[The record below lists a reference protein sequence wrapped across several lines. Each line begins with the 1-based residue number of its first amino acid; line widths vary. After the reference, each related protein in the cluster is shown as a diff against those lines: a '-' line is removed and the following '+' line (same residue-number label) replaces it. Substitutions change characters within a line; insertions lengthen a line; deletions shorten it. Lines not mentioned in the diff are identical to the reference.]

1 MKYSILLKKPKN
13 LSLVEYFDTLTV
25 FDKREL
31 INDLIAFKSISDK
44 SLRYF
49 NYLLAFSVLS
59 SVICI
64 AILPNVL
71 VVSTYT
77 LLSLSV
83 FFIFYK
89 KYKTSIKYKSVIDY
103 LQKNM

>member
-1 MKYSILLKKPKN
+1 MTLISKKPDN
-13 LSLVEYFDTLTV
+13 SSLVEYFQTLDV

-31 INDLIAFKSISDK
+31 INDLRVFKSISDK

-64 AILPNVL
+64 AILPNIL

-103 LQKNM
+103 LQKNI

>member
-1 MKYSILLKKPKN
+1 MMMLSQKPEN
-13 LSLVEYFDTLTV
+13 LSLIEYFNTLNV

-31 INDLIAFKSISDK
+31 INNLRAFKSISDK

-64 AILPNVL
+64 AILPNIL

-77 LLSLSV
+77 LLSLGV
-83 FFIFYK
+83 FVIFYK
-89 KYKTSIKYKSVIDY
+89 KYKISIKYKTVIEY

>member
-1 MKYSILLKKPKN
+1 MMILSQKPEN
-13 LSLVEYFDTLTV
+13 LSLIEYFNTLDV

-31 INDLIAFKSISDK
+31 INELELFKSMSDK
-44 SLRYF
+44 SFKYF
-49 NYLLAFSVLS
+49 KYLLAFSVLS

-64 AILPNVL
+64 SILPNIL

-77 LLSLSV
+77 ALSLGV
-83 FFIFYK
+83 FVIFYK
-89 KYKTSIKYKSVIDY
+89 KYKISIKYKSVIDY

>member
-1 MKYSILLKKPKN
+1 MTLISKKPDN
-13 LSLVEYFDTLTV
+13 LSLVEYFQTLDV

-31 INDLIAFKSISDK
+31 INGLRAFKSISDK

-49 NYLLAFSVLS
+49 KYLLAFSVLS

-64 AILPNVL
+64 SILPNIL

-77 LLSLSV
+77 LLSLGV
-83 FFIFYK
+83 FVIFYK
-89 KYKTSIKYKSVIDY
+89 KYKISIKYKFVIEY

>member
-1 MKYSILLKKPKN
+1 MMLSQKPEN
-13 LSLVEYFDTLTV
+13 LSLIEYFNTLNV

-31 INDLIAFKSISDK
+31 INNLRAFKSISDK

-64 AILPNVL
+64 AILPNIL

-77 LLSLSV
+77 LLSLGV
-83 FFIFYK
+83 FVIFYK
-89 KYKTSIKYKSVIDY
+89 KYKISIKYKTVIEY

>member
-1 MKYSILLKKPKN
+1 MMMLSQKPEN
-13 LSLVEYFDTLTV
+13 LSLIEYFNTLNV

-31 INDLIAFKSISDK
+31 INDLRAFKSISDK

-49 NYLLAFSVLS
+49 KYLLAFSVLS

-64 AILPNVL
+64 SILPNIL
-71 VVSTYT
+71 VVSAYT
-77 LLSLSV
+77 LLSLGV
-83 FFIFYK
+83 FVIFYK
-89 KYKTSIKYKSVIDY
+89 KYKISFKYKSVIEY

>member
-1 MKYSILLKKPKN
+1 MTLISKKPDN
-13 LSLVEYFDTLTV
+13 LSLVEYFQTLDV

-31 INDLIAFKSISDK
+31 INDLRVFKSISDK

-49 NYLLAFSVLS
+49 KYLLAFSVLS

-64 AILPNVL
+64 SILPTIL
-71 VVSTYT
+71 VISAYT
-77 LLSLSV
+77 LLSLGV
-83 FFIFYK
+83 FVIFYK
-89 KYKTSIKYKSVIDY
+89 KYKISIKYKSVIEY

>member
-1 MKYSILLKKPKN
+1 MMMLSQKPEN
-13 LSLVEYFDTLTV
+13 LSLIEYFNTLNV

-31 INDLIAFKSISDK
+31 INNLRAFKSISDK

-49 NYLLAFSVLS
+49 KYLLAFSVLS

-64 AILPNVL
+64 SILPNIL
-71 VVSTYT
+71 VVSTNT
-77 LLSLSV
+77 LLSLGV
-83 FFIFYK
+83 FVIFYK
-89 KYKTSIKYKSVIDY
+89 KYKISFKYKSVIEY

>member
-1 MKYSILLKKPKN
+1 MKILSQKPKN
-13 LSLVEYFDTLTV
+13 LSLIEYFNTLNV

-31 INDLIAFKSISDK
+31 VNELELFKSISDK

-64 AILPNVL
+64 SILPNIL

-83 FFIFYK
+83 FVIFYK
-89 KYKTSIKYKSVIDY
+89 KYKTSIKYKSVIEY

>member
-1 MKYSILLKKPKN
+1 MMMLSQKPEN
-13 LSLVEYFDTLTV
+13 LSLIEYFNTLNV

-31 INDLIAFKSISDK
+31 INELELFKSMSDK

-49 NYLLAFSVLS
+49 KYLLVFSVLS

-64 AILPNVL
+64 SILPNIL

-77 LLSLSV
+77 LLSLGV
-83 FFIFYK
+83 FVIFYK
-89 KYKTSIKYKSVIDY
+89 KYKISIKYKSVIDY

>member
-1 MKYSILLKKPKN
+1 MTLISKKPDN
-13 LSLVEYFDTLTV
+13 LSLVEYFQTLDV

-31 INDLIAFKSISDK
+31 INDLRVFKSISDK

-64 AILPNVL
+64 SILPNIL
-71 VVSTYT
+71 VVSAYT
-77 LLSLSV
+77 LLSLGV
-83 FFIFYK
+83 FVIFYK
-89 KYKTSIKYKSVIDY
+89 KYKISIKYKSVIEY

>member
-1 MKYSILLKKPKN
+1 MMLSQKPEN
-13 LSLVEYFDTLTV
+13 LSLIEYFNTLNV

-31 INDLIAFKSISDK
+31 INDLRAFKSISDK

-49 NYLLAFSVLS
+49 KYLLAFSVLS

-64 AILPNVL
+64 SILPNIL
-71 VVSTYT
+71 VASAYT
-77 LLSLSV
+77 LLSLGV
-83 FFIFYK
+83 FVIFYK
-89 KYKTSIKYKSVIDY
+89 KYKISFKYKSVIEY

>member
-1 MKYSILLKKPKN
+1 MMMLSQKPEN
-13 LSLVEYFDTLTV
+13 LSLIEYFNTLNV

-31 INDLIAFKSISDK
+31 INDLRVFKSISDK

-49 NYLLAFSVLS
+49 KYLLAFSVLS

-64 AILPNVL
+64 SILPNIL
-71 VVSTYT
+71 VVSAYT
-77 LLSLSV
+77 LLSLGV
-83 FFIFYK
+83 FVIFYK
-89 KYKTSIKYKSVIDY
+89 KYKISFKYKSVIEY

>member
-1 MKYSILLKKPKN
+1 MMLSQKSEN
-13 LSLVEYFDTLTV
+13 LSLIEYFKTLKV

-31 INDLIAFKSISDK
+31 INALRAFESISDK

-49 NYLLAFSVLS
+49 KYLLAFSVLS

-64 AILPNVL
+64 SILPNIL
-71 VVSTYT
+71 VVSTNT
-77 LLSLSV
+77 LLSLGV
-83 FFIFYK
+83 FVIFYK
-89 KYKTSIKYKSVIDY
+89 KYKISLKYKSVIEY

>member
-1 MKYSILLKKPKN
+1 MTIISKKPDN
-13 LSLVEYFDTLTV
+13 LSLVEYFQTLDV

-31 INDLIAFKSISDK
+31 INDLRAFKSISDK

-59 SVICI
+59 TVICI
-64 AILPNVL
+64 SILPNIL
-71 VVSTYT
+71 VVSTNT
-77 LLSLSV
+77 LLSLGV
-83 FFIFYK
+83 FVIFYK
-89 KYKTSIKYKSVIDY
+89 KYKISIKYKFVIEY

>member
-1 MKYSILLKKPKN
+1 MMMLSQKPEN
-13 LSLVEYFDTLTV
+13 LSLIEYFNTLNV

-31 INDLIAFKSISDK
+31 INDLRAFKSISDK

-64 AILPNVL
+64 AILPNIL

-77 LLSLSV
+77 LLSLGV
-83 FFIFYK
+83 FVIFYK
-89 KYKTSIKYKSVIDY
+89 KYKISIKYKTVIEY

>member
-1 MKYSILLKKPKN
+1 MMMLSQKPEN
-13 LSLVEYFDTLTV
+13 LSLIEYFNTLNV

-31 INDLIAFKSISDK
+31 INDLRAFKSISDK

-49 NYLLAFSVLS
+49 KYLLAFSVLS

-64 AILPNVL
+64 SILPNIL
-71 VVSTYT
+71 VVSAYT
-77 LLSLSV
+77 LLSLGV
-83 FFIFYK
+83 FVIFYK
-89 KYKTSIKYKSVIDY
+89 KYKISIKYKSVIEY

>member
-1 MKYSILLKKPKN
+1 MMILSQKPEN
-13 LSLVEYFDTLTV
+13 LSLIEYSNTLNV

-31 INDLIAFKSISDK
+31 INELELFKSMSDK
-44 SLRYF
+44 SFKYF
-49 NYLLAFSVLS
+49 KYLLAFSVLS

-64 AILPNVL
+64 SILPNIL

-77 LLSLSV
+77 ALSLGV
-83 FFIFYK
+83 FVIFYK
-89 KYKTSIKYKSVIDY
+89 KYKISIKYKSVIDY

>member
-1 MKYSILLKKPKN
+1 MILSKKPEN
-13 LSLVEYFDTLTV
+13 LSLIEYSNTLNV

-31 INDLIAFKSISDK
+31 INELELFKSMSDK
-44 SLRYF
+44 SFKYF
-49 NYLLAFSVLS
+49 KYLLAFSVLS

-64 AILPNVL
+64 SILPNIL

-77 LLSLSV
+77 ALSLGV
-83 FFIFYK
+83 FVIFYK
-89 KYKTSIKYKSVIDY
+89 KYKISIKYKSVIDY

>member
-1 MKYSILLKKPKN
+1 MTLISKKPDN
-13 LSLVEYFDTLTV
+13 LSLVEYFQTLDV

-31 INDLIAFKSISDK
+31 INNLGTFKSISDK

-49 NYLLAFSVLS
+49 KYLLAFSVLS

-64 AILPNVL
+64 SILPNIL

-77 LLSLSV
+77 LLSLGV
-83 FFIFYK
+83 FVIFYK
-89 KYKTSIKYKSVIDY
+89 KYKISIKYKFVIEY

>member
-1 MKYSILLKKPKN
+1 MMLSQKPEN
-13 LSLVEYFDTLTV
+13 LSLIEYFNTLNV

-31 INDLIAFKSISDK
+31 INDLRAFKSISDK

-49 NYLLAFSVLS
+49 KYLLAFSVLS

-64 AILPNVL
+64 SILPNIL
-71 VVSTYT
+71 VVSAYT
-77 LLSLSV
+77 LLSLGV
-83 FFIFYK
+83 FVIFYK
-89 KYKTSIKYKSVIDY
+89 KYKISFKYKSVIEY

>member
-1 MKYSILLKKPKN
+1 MMLSQKPEN
-13 LSLVEYFDTLTV
+13 LSLIEYFNTLNV

-31 INDLIAFKSISDK
+31 INDLRAFKSISDK

-64 AILPNVL
+64 AILPNIL

-77 LLSLSV
+77 LLSLGV
-83 FFIFYK
+83 FVIFYK
-89 KYKTSIKYKSVIDY
+89 KYKISIKYKTVIEY

>member
-1 MKYSILLKKPKN
+1 MMILSQKPEN
-13 LSLVEYFDTLTV
+13 LSLIEYFKTLNV

-31 INDLIAFKSISDK
+31 INELELSKSKSDK
-44 SLRYF
+44 SLKYF
-49 NYLLAFSVLS
+49 KYLLTFSVLS

-64 AILPNVL
+64 SILPDIL

-77 LLSLSV
+77 ALSLGV
-83 FFIFYK
+83 FVIFYK
-89 KYKTSIKYKSVIDY
+89 KYKISIKYKSVIDY

>member
-1 MKYSILLKKPKN
+1 MLSKKHEN
-13 LSLVEYFDTLTV
+13 LSLIEYFNTLNV

-31 INDLIAFKSISDK
+31 INNLRAFKSISDK

-64 AILPNVL
+64 SILPNIL
-71 VVSTYT
+71 VVSTNT
-77 LLSLSV
+77 LLSLGV
-83 FFIFYK
+83 FVIFYK
-89 KYKTSIKYKSVIDY
+89 KYKISFKYKSVIEY

>member
-1 MKYSILLKKPKN
+1 MTIISKKPDN
-13 LSLVEYFDTLTV
+13 LSLVEYFQTLDV

-31 INDLIAFKSISDK
+31 IIDLRAFKSISDK

-49 NYLLAFSVLS
+49 KYLLAFSVLS

-64 AILPNVL
+64 SILPNIL

-77 LLSLSV
+77 LLSLGV
-83 FFIFYK
+83 FVIFYK
-89 KYKTSIKYKSVIDY
+89 KYKISIKYKFVIEY

>member
-1 MKYSILLKKPKN
+1 MILISKKPDN
-13 LSLVEYFDTLTV
+13 LSLVEYFQTLDV

-31 INDLIAFKSISDK
+31 INDLRVFKSISDK

-49 NYLLAFSVLS
+49 KYLLAFSVLS

-64 AILPNVL
+64 SILPNIL
-71 VVSTYT
+71 VVSANT
-77 LLSLSV
+77 LLSLGV
-83 FFIFYK
+83 FVIFYK
-89 KYKTSIKYKSVIDY
+89 KYKISIKYKSVIEY